1 MNSAKNAT
9 SGWEFLRRN
18 SEYQSDYRGFLDL
31 FGDWFFERGIRLDRI
46 TGYSSALLVP
56 IEAMIFT
63 SGQDKAFYED
73 QFYPYTFAFLHKWG
87 VTWPCRPDFTFQ
99 ASSINPY
106 AAAALTEF
114 VGKTPIIDLRDDL
127 QWGVPLDVV
136 LQRAKREMSS
146 TPEDIARQFE
156 LWEEQAAVNRKD
168 EVPQPQKI
176 PFEIILPG
184 GKDRNLRRFHEK
196 LKEIEDQG
204 WWPQD
209 PKPESSGSRSHLKK
223 YSDYLLAWD
232 ARKCNPTWPWK
243 RIAEELYP
251 EEYARFQQRED
262 EHGERNRVVLRIIK
276 QYEKAERLISGDL
289 QKIR

>member
-1 MNSAKNAT
+1 
-9 SGWEFLRRN
+9 
-18 SEYQSDYRGFLDL
+18 
-31 FGDWFFERGIRLDRI
+31 
-46 TGYSSALLVP
+46 
-56 IEAMIFT
+56 MIFT

-99 ASSINPY
+99 ASIINPY